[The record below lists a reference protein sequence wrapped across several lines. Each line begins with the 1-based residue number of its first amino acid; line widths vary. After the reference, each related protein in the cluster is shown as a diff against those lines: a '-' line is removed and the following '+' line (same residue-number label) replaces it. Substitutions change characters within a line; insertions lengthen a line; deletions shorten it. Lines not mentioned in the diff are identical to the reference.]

1 MSIRIGSLP
10 LKQAGSLIAPPEAE
24 IFIFSSGDRNGGIY
38 SESDTE
44 IDDIAEIANIYGGS
58 SASMA
63 VMPSSPAENDPSGWF
78 NGLVP
83 DAASGSPDRSAA
95 MSNWSPALQTTLD
108 RPPATLP
115 NHLAVG
121 GVMFCAVF
129 AAWATMGQ
137 IDEVG
142 HAQGRLV
149 PQGETYKVNPVVAGK
164 VAKVY
169 VQENQSVKA
178 GQVVAQLDDELAR
191 NRVEWSRQELVGYE
205 QELLQVGTLIQKA
218 RLEAETRRAIANA
231 EISAQKAQLM
241 QAQANIASQKVAI
254 TQAINKTATD
264 EALLSQLQTDS
275 ASHWERLSRFEY
287 LVNEGALSR
296 EGLFQAQQQF
306 TQLQRNITQ
315 QEGDIQQALAEAQRL
330 RGDLQQ
336 GVAGLKRL
344 QAELVRKHAEAT
356 NAQLQAQQS
365 IQQLL
370 VQKTQ
375 LQAKIQQS
383 QKQFAQVQT
392 ELKQLTLRAPA
403 DGVVYTL
410 NVRKEGEVV
419 QLGQTIAEIAPQGAP
434 LVLTAVLPTREA
446 GFVKVGEPVQIKFD
460 AYPYQDFGI
469 VSGKVHSISPD
480 SKLDERLG
488 AVYRLEVVLDHNSLG
503 QNGQEIPLKAGQT
516 AQADIVIR
524 QKRIAEM
531 ILDPIRKLKTGG
543 LNL

>member
-1 MSIRIGSLP
+1 
-10 LKQAGSLIAPPEAE
+10 
-24 IFIFSSGDRNGGIY
+24 
-38 SESDTE
+38 
-44 IDDIAEIANIYGGS
+44 
-58 SASMA
+58 
-63 VMPSSPAENDPSGWF
+63 
-78 NGLVP
+78 
-83 DAASGSPDRSAA
+83 
-95 MSNWSPALQTTLD
+95 
-108 RPPATLP
+108 
-115 NHLAVG
+115 
-121 GVMFCAVF
+121 
-129 AAWATMGQ
+129 
-137 IDEVG
+137 
-142 HAQGRLV
+142 
-149 PQGETYKVNPVVAGK
+149 
-164 VAKVY
+164 
-169 VQENQSVKA
+169 
-178 GQVVAQLDDELAR
+178 
-191 NRVEWSRQELVGYE
+191 
-205 QELLQVGTLIQKA
+205 
-218 RLEAETRRAIANA
+218 
-231 EISAQKAQLM
+231 
-241 QAQANIASQKVAI
+241 
-254 TQAINKTATD
+254 
-264 EALLSQLQTDS
+264 
-275 ASHWERLSRFEY
+275 